1 MIRHF
6 VSPLLLRAGLRHHTR
21 HRWQAA
27 LMLAAVMMGVAVV
40 VAVDLANAAASASFA
55 RSASQLRGAATH
67 RLIGTQGYLP
77 QTLYTALL
85 TTPGHPPM
93 APVISTRV
101 RVEGMQERFRLVG
114 IDLFAERSMHRDTGS
129 TISGFDRLRTWLT
142 RPDVVVLSTS
152 AADHLGVTIGDVLKV
167 DHQGR
172 PAALEILDV
181 DDDDSLASRDLLVA
195 DIATAQ
201 ALSAMHG
208 DISHIDLILDTE
220 AEAWL
225 KERLPG
231 WARLL
236 SVDEQT
242 QGIVG
247 LSAAFELNLTAMSLL
262 ALLVGAF
269 LIFNALSLS
278 IVQRRNLL
286 GRLRALGVTDTQIH
300 RLILAEAVALGIVG
314 TLLGSVLGIA
324 LGQGLTTLVAATVS
338 ELYYDVPADALQ
350 LNAWSLAKGA
360 LLGLG
365 GTVLAAW
372 FPAAQAARTPPL
384 TTLSRA
390 ALEQSI
396 RQRLPRLAIAGGI
409 LMAAGLLLAFEFPG
423 GVLAGFAGLFV
434 MLLGAA
440 LLTPLALRLLHR
452 ALDRLPLGGIRRMA
466 VRDLDRH
473 LSRLGTAAAALMVA
487 LSAGVGVAVMVE
499 SMRGAVS
506 GWLGDLLS
514 ADLYI
519 ASEAFADGATLPRSI
534 VTQATR
540 LAPVSAASLYRN
552 RSLYSDNRRITL
564 VAADLAPQSRT
575 GFRFVAQTDGDV
587 WQRFDRG
594 ELLISEPFAHR
605 LQLRAGESLRLP
617 TPAGD
622 VEFPVA
628 AVFRD
633 YASEHGRVFIAR
645 PHYRDHWS
653 DTAVNTVALF
663 SDRNAAVLLQAARV
677 QFAAE
682 DGLVFTAARAIHDE
696 SMAVFDRTFRITE
709 ALRLLSLLVAFAGI
723 LSALMAVQLERR
735 KEFAVLRA
743 LGLTRWQLS
752 RLIVVESVLIGLLAA
767 LIAIPVGLLMAWVLT
782 AAIQLR
788 AFGWSMPFLISAS
801 PLWSA
806 LVLGAG
812 AAFLAALYPAWRAS
826 VDDPAPQLREA

>member
-1 MIRHF
+1 MIRPI

-21 HRWQAA
+21 HRWQALLA
-27 LMLAAVMMGVAVV
+27 LVGIMMGVAVV

-67 RLIGTQGYLP
+67 RLIGSQGYLP
-77 QTLYTALL
+77 QAVYTDLF
-85 TTPGHPPM
+85 TTPGHPPI

-101 RVEGMQERFRLVG
+101 RAQGSQERFRLIG
-114 IDLFAERSMHRDTGS
+114 IDTFAEASMRRDLGGA
-129 TISGFDRLRTWLT
+129 ISGTDDLRIWLS
-142 RPDVVVLSTS
+142 RPGVAVLSAS
-152 AADHLGVTIGDVLKV
+152 AADHLGVTIGDTLPIR
-167 DHQGR
+167 HQGN
-172 PAALEILDV
+172 PYQLEIFGV
-181 DDDDSLASRDLLVA
+181 GVDDSLASRDLLVT

-201 ALSAMHG
+201 ALSGMRG
-208 DISHIDLILDTE
+208 KISHIDLVLDAA

-225 KERLPG
+225 AGRLP
-231 WARLL
+231 ASVQLL
-236 SVDEQT
+236 SVNEQT

-262 ALLVGAF
+262 AMLVGAF

-286 GRLRALGVTDTQIH
+286 GRLRALGVTGAQIH
-300 RLILAEAVALGIVG
+300 RLIMAEAVALGIVG
-314 TLLGSVLGIA
+314 TLLGSLLGIA

-360 LLGLG
+360 LLGLV

-390 ALEQSI
+390 ALEQST
-396 RQRLPRLAIAGGI
+396 RHRLPRLGIAGAV
-409 LMAAGLLLAFEFPG
+409 LMPAGLLLAFTVPG
-423 GVLAGFAGLFV
+423 GVIAGFAGLFV
-434 MLLGAA
+434 VLLGAA
-440 LLTPLALRLLHR
+440 LLTPLALHLVHR
-452 ALDRLPLGGIRRMA
+452 ALDRLPMHGVWRMA
-466 VRDLDRH
+466 ARDLDRH
-473 LSRLGTAAAALMVA
+473 LSRLGTAGAALMVA
-487 LSAGVGVAVMVE
+487 LAASVGVAVMVE
-499 SMRGAVS
+499 SMRSAVS
-506 GWLGDLLS
+506 QWLDDALS

-519 ASEAFADGATLPRSI
+519 ASEAFVDAATLPQSI
-534 VTQATR
+534 VIQAPH
-540 LAPVSAASLYRN
+540 LAPVSAISNYRN
-552 RSLYSDNRRITL
+552 RMLYSGNRRITL
-564 VAADLAPQSRT
+564 VAADLAPPSRA
-575 GFRFVAQTDGDV
+575 GFDFVAQTDRDV

-594 ELLISEPFAHR
+594 EVLISQPFAQR
-605 LQLRAGESLRLP
+605 SQLNPGDTVRLP

-622 VEFPVA
+622 VDFPVA

-645 PHYRDHWS
+645 SHYRTHWS
-653 DTAVNTVALF
+653 DAAVNTVALF
-663 SDRNAAVLLQAARV
+663 SDQGAAALLQAASA
-677 QFAAE
+677 QIAADE
-682 DGLVFTAARAIHDE
+682 GLVFTAARAIYDE

-709 ALRLLSLLVAFAGI
+709 ALRLLSLLVAFVGI

-743 LGLTRWQLS
+743 LGLTRWQLGG
-752 RLIVVESVLIGLLAA
+752 LIVIESVLIGVLAA
-767 LIAIPVGLLMAWVLT
+767 LLAIPAGLLMAWVLT

-788 AFGWSMPFLISAS
+788 AFGWSMPFVLSAT

-806 LVLGAG
+806 VLLGAS
-812 AAFLAALYPAWRAS
+812 AACLAALYPAWRAGMH
-826 VDDPAPQLREA
+826 DPAPQLRED